1 MSENSLQDIQLVVG
15 LGNPGPE
22 YAQTRHNAGAFFV
35 EALTR
40 AAGQSLRPERKYHGL
55 YCRVQWHGADLH
67 LLIPTTYMNR
77 SGLAVKAL
85 VDFFKLQPQQILVAH
100 DELDLPPG
108 SVKLK
113 RGGGHGGHNGLRDMI
128 KHLGSNDFF
137 RLRLGIGHP
146 GDRNAVVNYVLG
158 KIGKQEAEALSA
170 AIEAAGR
177 ELGEATRG
185 DWQKAMNRLNGFRLP
200 D

>member
-1 MSENSLQDIQLVVG
+1 MSEQPLQDIQLIVG

-35 EALTR
+35 EALAR
-40 AAGQSLRPERKYHGL
+40 AAGQGLRPERKYHGL
-55 YCRVQWHGADLH
+55 YSRIQWQGADLH

-77 SGLAVKAL
+77 SGLSVKAL
-85 VDFFKLQPQQILVAH
+85 ADFFKLRPDQILVAH

-113 RGGGHGGHNGLRDMI
+113 RGGGHGGHNGLRDTV

-158 KIGKQEAEALSA
+158 KIGKQEAVALSA
-170 AIEAAGR
+170 AIEAAGE
-177 ELGEATRG
+177 ELIEATRG
-185 DWQKAMNRLNGFRLP
+185 DWHKAMNRLNGFRP
-200 D
+200 PE